1 VVVSGWLSL
10 VQLIVA
16 VGLNN
21 NYDKLVS
28 RKSIN
33 YFNLVSGPLISP
45 KWHI

>member
-16 VGLNN
+16 VGLHN

-33 YFNLVSGPLISP
+33 YLVV
-45 KWHI
+45 H